1 MILLLVVIHRTP
13 YPFICLAQSLF
24 VTAVFQRHA
33 VTKRRMQRRIND
45 TVPHTGAA
53 VSAEAGGISEEIPT
67 AFLVGVV
74 AFAGVVSS
82 I

>member
-1 MILLLVVIHRTP
+1 
-13 YPFICLAQSLF
+13 
-24 VTAVFQRHA
+24 
-33 VTKRRMQRRIND
+33 MQRRIND